1 MKKIILLLFMA
12 ASFMVACDD
21 DFLEKYPETSISKEN
36 FFKTEQD
43 LMIYTYGLYDFE
55 GVGKYVSDIGTDNQA
70 TTGATE
76 IKTMMTGTPSA
87 TNITGGWNWDA
98 LKDIN
103 YFLES
108 IKETDLPEEVINHY
122 EGIARFFRA
131 RFYVDK
137 VKRYSDVPWYDFVLE
152 PNDTEALMKGRDPRD
167 VVWTKILEDY
177 QFASQNVRAD
187 QPEGAVNKWVVL
199 TYMARHTLYEGT
211 YRKYHSELGLESTAN
226 ELLAIARDAAN
237 EVINSG
243 IYSIYSTGN
252 IHKDYGSLFNSP
264 DLAGN
269 PEVILTNISQN
280 EIKNSGWW
288 EYMFGNYEACPGKDL
303 LQAYLNADGSYY
315 SGATD
320 FETKLFVQEFQDRDP
335 RLYQTFAYPGW
346 ELVNTATYAQGG
358 GIYIQQLQKNFS
370 GYHQLKG
377 FVNNPDQATLNN
389 LDIPV
394 LRYAEVLL
402 TYAEARAEL
411 AELTQ
416 ADLDLTINAI
426 RDRVGLPHLV
436 LGVTADSWQQEK
448 YSNVSSPVLLEIRR
462 ERRVELALEGFRMDD
477 LMRWN
482 AGHILEEE
490 PRGLYFPGLGDYD
503 LTGDGVEDIRLI
515 PASESIPA
523 TKENNSLGVP
533 YIYYRVGDVSTDAS
547 FFLSEGDKG
556 YVVAVEERG
565 VFQAPKYYYRPVPA
579 NQVKLN
585 PNLKQ
590 IFGW

>member
-1 MKKIILLLFMA
+1 MKKIILLLLTA
-12 ASFMVACDD
+12 TSLMVACDD
-21 DFLEKYPETSISKEN
+21 DFLEKYPETSISREN
-36 FFKTEQD
+36 FFKTEED

-87 TNITGGWNWDA
+87 TSITGGWNWDA

-108 IKETDLPEEVINHY
+108 IKETDLPEEVVNHY
-122 EGIARFFRA
+122 EGVARFFRA
-131 RFYVDK
+131 RFYVNK

-152 PNDTEALMKGRDPRD
+152 PDDTEALMKARDPRD

-177 QFASQNVRAD
+177 EFARQNVRAD

-226 ELLAIARDAAN
+226 DFLAIARDAAH

-243 IYSIYSTGN
+243 LYSIYSTGAGAQ
-252 IHKDYGSLFNSP
+252 DYGSLFNSA
-264 DLAGN
+264 DLTGN
-269 PEVILTNISQN
+269 AEVILTNISQD

-315 SGATD
+315 SELVD
-320 FETKLFVQEFQDRDP
+320 FETKQFVDEFENRDP
-335 RLYQTFAYPGW
+335 RLYQTFAHPGW
-346 ELVNTATYAQGG
+346 ELINTATYAQGG

-377 FVNNPDQATLNN
+377 FINNPDQTVLNN
-389 LDIPV
+389 VDIPV

-416 ADLDLTINAI
+416 SDLDVTVNAI
-426 RDRVGLPHLV
+426 RDRVGMPHLT
-436 LGVTADSWQQEK
+436 LGVTADLWQQEK
-448 YSNVSSPVLLEIRR
+448 YSNVASPVLLEIRR

-490 PRGLYFPGLGDYD
+490 PRGLYFPGLGEYD
-503 LTGDGVEDIRLI
+503 LTGDGVEDIKLI
-515 PASESIPA
+515 PASESVPA
-523 TKENNSLGVP
+523 TKETNSLGVP
-533 YIYYRVGDVSTDAS
+533 FIYYRVGDVSTDAS
-547 FFLSEGDKG
+547 FFLSDGEKG
-556 YVVAVEERG
+556 YVVAVEDRG